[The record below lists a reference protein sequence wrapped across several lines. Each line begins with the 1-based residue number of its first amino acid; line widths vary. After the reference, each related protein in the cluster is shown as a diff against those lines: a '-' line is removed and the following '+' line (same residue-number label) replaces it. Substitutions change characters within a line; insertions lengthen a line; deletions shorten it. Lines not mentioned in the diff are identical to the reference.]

1 MSNWICKYCGK
12 DTSDVD
18 YDYLDGFNHLG
29 CTLEALTPKKKVMK
43 IKGWEKISGYTYKGM
58 SIVNPI
64 HNANET
70 KYEATVLNLNLPQK
84 PKWELSVLM
93 PDFKFKQDS
102 DITII
107 LWDENKY
114 RATKSVSKNMVST
127 LTGFRILFEDLV
139 DEVLKLRLISAA
151 QFSSHSFNVNGTQ
164 RMHINSNGH
173 ATIGGNI
180 SSGGTINPNLYT
192 SVTTGTG
199 IMSTINSNGNTTTW
213 NPNTNLPSSMLMS
226 IKDLQEQI
234 DNLKNKYVNNK

>member
-1 MSNWICKYCGK
+1 
-12 DTSDVD
+12 
-18 YDYLDGFNHLG
+18 
-29 CTLEALTPKKKVMK
+29 MK
-43 IKGWEKISGYTYKGM
+43 IKGWEKISGYTYKGYT
-58 SIVNPI
+58 IVNPI
-64 HNANET
+64 HNAVET
-70 KYEATVLNLNLPQK
+70 KYEATILDLNLPQK

-93 PDFKFKQDS
+93 PNFKFKQDN

-114 RATKSVSKNMVST
+114 RATKSVSKNMVAT

-139 DEVLKLRLISAA
+139 DEVLKLRLISATRMA
-151 QFSSHSFNVNGTQ
+151 SSHSLNGVYSKP
-164 RMHINSNGH
+164 INNNFYGT
-173 ATIGGNI
+173 ATIVGNTGG
-180 SSGGTINPNLYT
+180 
-192 SVTTGTG
+192 G